1 MNFQTLDGELGFGF
15 SLEELV
21 IFVLASSPPLNVS
34 FQQTSHQEN
43 DPYVWV
49 LQVVGMLLPSSVTP
63 KLFLFIPAKPSPQS
77 KHPELVNEE
86 KEENRNTSDYGYFS
100 VMAVFHSEI

>member
-21 IFVLASSPPLNVS
+21 IFVLACPPPLNVS

-43 DPYVWV
+43 DPYV
-49 LQVVGMLLPSSVTP
+49 
-63 KLFLFIPAKPSPQS
+63 
-77 KHPELVNEE
+77 
-86 KEENRNTSDYGYFS
+86 
-100 VMAVFHSEI
+100 